1 MTKYPTN
8 SAIQLL
14 DGDFYI
20 DEPHLHYQWMR
31 DNAPV
36 FWDETYQLWAVSRHQ
51 DVMDLSKNTTVF
63 CSRHGS
69 RPTSPPNASMINMDD
84 PEHRKRRRLVADQFS
99 NRIVRSYEE
108 NIRRICREL
117 IHKVAD
123 KGQCDFVDDIAA
135 PLPMIII
142 GDMLGV
148 KPEDRDLLLRWSD
161 DMLSNSNATASEQ
174 EASLT
179 FTAMEAYTK
188 YILNVIGERKLNPLI
203 TDLIGLLVHAE
214 IDGQSLDEEDLIQE
228 SLLILIGG
236 DETTRHAITGGMTA
250 LLEHPKQLQSLI
262 DEPQKIRAA
271 TEEILRWTTPIKN
284 MNRTATENFT
294 LHGETIAQGDRVL
307 LMYEAA
313 NFDERAFDNPEQFN
327 INREFKSRD
336 HVAFGGN
343 GPHFCLGAFLA
354 RVEIRVML
362 EELLTSIPDIRL
374 NDKAKPPRR
383 PNNFISGITKMPVS
397 FTAKSISL

>member
-1 MTKYPTN
+1 MPKYPTN

-14 DGDFYI
+14 DGQFYI
-20 DEPHLHYQWMR
+20 REPQAHYQWMR

-36 FWDETYQLWAVSRHQ
+36 FWDETYQLWAVTRHQ
-51 DVMDLSKNTTVF
+51 DVMDLSKNTQVF

-69 RPTSPPNASMINMDD
+69 RPSPPNTSMINMDD
-84 PEHRKRRRLVADQFS
+84 PEHRKRRRLVADHFS
-99 NRIVRSYEE
+99 NRIVRSYEG

-117 IHKVAD
+117 IDNVAD
-123 KGQCDFVDDIAA
+123 KGHCDFVDDIAA

-161 DMLSNSNATASEQ
+161 DMLSSSNATASNE
-174 EASLT
+174 EAGLT
-179 FTAMEAYTK
+179 YTAMEEYTK
-188 YILNVIGERKLNPLI
+188 YILNVIEERKLDPLI
-203 TDLIGLLVHAE
+203 KDLIGLLVHAD
-214 IDGQSLDEEDLIQE
+214 IDGEKLDEEDLIQE

-236 DETTRHAITGGMTA
+236 DETTRHAITGGMAA
-250 LLEHPKQLQSLI
+250 LLDHPEQLQSLI
-262 DEPQKIRAA
+262 EDPSKIKAA

-284 MNRTATENFT
+284 MNRTATKDFS
-294 LHGETIAQGDRVL
+294 LHGEIIAEGDKVL

-313 NFDERAFDNPEQFN
+313 NFDERAFARPECFD
-327 INREFKSRD
+327 IHREFKSRD

-362 EELLTSIPDIRL
+362 EELLKSIPDIRL
-374 NDKAKPPRR
+374 DNKNDLPRR
-383 PNNFISGITKMPVS
+383 PNNFISGITKMPIS
-397 FTAKSISL
+397 FTATSISD

>member
-1 MTKYPTN
+1 MPNHPTN

-14 DGDFYI
+14 DGQFYI
-20 DEPHLHYQWMR
+20 NHPHQHYRWMR
-31 DNAPV
+31 DTAPV
-36 FWDETYQLWAVSRHQ
+36 FWDETYKLWAVTRHQ
-51 DVMDLSKNTTVF
+51 DVMDLSKNTQVF

-69 RPTSPPNASMINMDD
+69 RPTSPANDSMINMDD
-84 PEHRKRRRLVADQFS
+84 PEHRKRRRLVAEQFT

-117 IHKVAD
+117 ISGVA
-123 KGQCDFVDDIAA
+123 GRGHCDFVHDIAA

-148 KPEDRDLLLRWSD
+148 KPEDRDMLLRWSD
-161 DMLSNSNATASEQ
+161 DMLSSSNATASVE

-179 FTAMEAYTK
+179 YSAMEEYTK
-188 YILNVIGERKLNPLI
+188 YVLEVIEERRLNPLI
-203 TDLIGLLVHAE
+203 TDLIGVLVHSE
-214 IDGQSLDEEDLIQE
+214 IEGERLDEEGLIQE
-228 SLLILIGG
+228 ALLILIGG

-250 LLEHPKQLQSLI
+250 LIENPDQLQTLI
-262 DEPQKIRAA
+262 DQPEKIKAA
-271 TEEILRWTTPIKN
+271 VEEILRWTTPIKN
-284 MNRTATENFT
+284 MNRTVTGDFN
-294 LHGETIAQGDRVL
+294 LHGETILKGDKVL

-313 NFDERAFDNPEQFN
+313 NFDERAFDNPEKFDISRQ
-327 INREFKSRD
+327 FKSQD

-362 EELLTSIPDIRL
+362 EELFQWIPDIRL
-374 NDKAKPPRR
+374 EDDCQPPRR
-383 PNNFISGITKMPVS
+383 PNNFISGITDMPVR
-397 FTAKSISL
+397 FTATSVA